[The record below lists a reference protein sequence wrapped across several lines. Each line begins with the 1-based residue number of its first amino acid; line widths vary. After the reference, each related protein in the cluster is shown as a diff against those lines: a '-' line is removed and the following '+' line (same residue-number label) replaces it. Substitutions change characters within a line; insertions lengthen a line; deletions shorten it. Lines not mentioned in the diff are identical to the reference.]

1 MNTQNGSWK
10 KSDLK
15 KSNAELQEYLMFQ
28 RRGTKEENRKRYLR
42 KKKHKRKAEEYDE
55 SKYY

>member
-1 MNTQNGSWK
+1 MNTPNGYWK

-28 RRGTKEENRKRYLR
+28 RRGMKEENRKRYNR
-42 KKKHKRKAEEYDE
+42 KKKHKRKAEDYDE

>member
-1 MNTQNGSWK
+1 MHMQNGSWK

-15 KSNAELQEYLMFQ
+15 KTNAELQEYLMFQ
-28 RRGTKEENRKRYLR
+28 RRGTKEENRKKYLR
-42 KKKHKRKAEEYDE
+42 KKKHKRKEENFDE